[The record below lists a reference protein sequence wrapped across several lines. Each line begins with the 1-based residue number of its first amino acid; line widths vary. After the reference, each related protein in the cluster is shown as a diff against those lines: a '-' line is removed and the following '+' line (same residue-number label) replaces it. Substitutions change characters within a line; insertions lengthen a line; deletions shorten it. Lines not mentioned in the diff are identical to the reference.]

1 MASDYAPSHGSVCFA
16 DTGLVLT
23 DVYALLAQW
32 AGLPLM
38 VDAILILRKPNGCC
52 EHTLHRYSEVADE
65 RSLTA
70 ASGLK
75 ERIVAEKIEDP
86 IFYAV
91 VIWVV
96 LGVHW
101 ELDSDAVGLPR
112 GGLGEPFRRL
122 AVLEM
127 WRCFEVRM
135 ICADS
140 STVCVPKGCFLGF
153 PTAVS
158 WVNAAVYRADLF
170 WLVVGAGA
178 VHVGGYV

>member
-1 MASDYAPSHGSVCFA
+1 MASDYAPTHGSVCFA
-16 DTGLVLT
+16 DTGLALT

-32 AGLPLM
+32 AGLRLM

-52 EHTLHRYSEVADE
+52 EHTLHRYSGAEVADE

-75 ERIVAEKIEDP
+75 ERIVAEKTEDP

-135 ICADS
+135 ICVSCSICKAPHLS
-140 STVCVPKGCFLGF
+140 FTAAASYLYNRRCQLNVIYLIVAGSLGL
-153 PTAVS
+153 
-158 WVNAAVYRADLF
+158 R
-170 WLVVGAGA
+170 
-178 VHVGGYV
+178 